1 MGYDP
6 FTLTQWSDEMTNLWR
21 LNQRTGYWEHV
32 RACSADNADQWIT
45 IFRRDDP
52 GGVYKLAVRKPR
64 D

>member
-1 MGYDP
+1 
-6 FTLTQWSDEMTNLWR
+6 MTNLWK

-45 IFRRDDP
+45 IFRNDDP
-52 GGVYKLAVRKPR
+52 GGVYKLAKRKPR